1 MLNSIKY
8 EDFVKILSDTEN
20 SLIKQYSSLLGVDN
34 IKLNFTQ
41 DGIEEIA
48 RIAVLANETNEN
60 IGARRLHSIM
70 ENLLEDISFMA
81 TGDHPEI
88 LIDVNKDYVQ
98 EHLVNICK
106 NFDLSKYIL

>member
-1 MLNSIKY
+1 
-8 EDFVKILSDTEN
+8 
-20 SLIKQYSSLLGVDN
+20 
-34 IKLNFTQ
+34 
-41 DGIEEIA
+41 
-48 RIAVLANETNEN
+48 
-60 IGARRLHSIM
+60 M